1 MVQERSFSQTSL
13 MEGSLTLP
21 RASSQVLVRVLL
33 PEGTVRQARAHP
45 ESIIS
50 PESTGPTGT
59 PGCSPPGLPDLPC
72 TGPSAAPGTVS
83 HPSWIPPPLD
93 STTEQSDVGEGRRT
107 SGLRAFLHLFIFLC
121 FTSVPHQTT
130 VLEKLKTHRGRGP
143 VGQGQPRG
151 TSWGRC
157 HLLRLFY
164 SFNSLG
170 RTSQYLGTQ
179 DGPFRMKEGV

>member
-1 MVQERSFSQTSL
+1 MKTWPRQKKYILKNKMVQERSFSQTSL

-93 STTEQSDVGEGRRT
+93 STAEQSDVGEGRRT
-107 SGLRAFLHLFIFLC
+107 SGLRAFCICLSSCALLQFHI
-121 FTSVPHQTT
+121 
-130 VLEKLKTHRGRGP
+130 K
-143 VGQGQPRG
+143 PRFWK
-151 TSWGRC
+151 S
-157 HLLRLFY
+157 
-164 SFNSLG
+164 
-170 RTSQYLGTQ
+170 
-179 DGPFRMKEGV
+179 

>member
-1 MVQERSFSQTSL
+1 MQGAQVWSLVRALDPTSCNEDMAQTKKCILQNKTVQERSFSQTPL

-45 ESIIS
+45 DSIIS

-72 TGPSAAPGTVS
+72 TGPSAAPGMVS

-93 STTEQSDVGEGRRT
+93 STPEQSGVG
-107 SGLRAFLHLFIFLC
+107 
-121 FTSVPHQTT
+121 
-130 VLEKLKTHRGRGP
+130 
-143 VGQGQPRG
+143 G
-151 TSWGRC
+151 TE
-157 HLLRLFY
+157 
-164 SFNSLG
+164 
-170 RTSQYLGTQ
+170 
-179 DGPFRMKEGV
+179 D